1 MMLLEDHFQNQYDA
15 ISDARSAVTDQVPDI
30 TSTFSPSTT
39 DSTFKF
45 TMDIAMMTLLA
56 FLAPWWNIFLKSVV
70 SSDIIST
77 LKDTFNGIVGQTV
90 TLLKDESSLADQV
103 LGKENNVTGQIYEL
117 TEAWQSAVDG
127 TVSSLFNG
135 SDTSIGRLANTI
147 QGGAFLQE
155 GTFPSASQNEDFMKT
170 SLYQFLIPDAW
181 SISDEVVFIMDGE
194 VDCVDN
200 VLPSTVPE
208 LDKYIDSDSIP
219 LGICIFNHAYY
230 LVATAGIPAETCD
243 DANLYGDSCS
253 FNAFVTPYGATELD
267 GTSWGSLTWQDMV
280 NSSVQSYVNN
290 DNQNG
295 WSTPDP
301 SSSTFI
307 WDMWD
312 NGPSTPGVFNFYICG
327 ASEAWD
333 NWDEHTVTNSDVKSA
348 HYPCN

>member
-1 MMLLEDHFQNQYDA
+1 M
-15 ISDARSAVTDQVPDI
+15 
-30 TSTFSPSTT
+30 
-39 DSTFKF
+39 
-45 TMDIAMMTLLA
+45 
-56 FLAPWWNIFLKSVV
+56 
-70 SSDIIST
+70 
-77 LKDTFNGIVGQTV
+77 
-90 TLLKDESSLADQV
+90 

-280 NSSVQSYVNN
+280 NR
-290 DNQNG
+290 
-295 WSTPDP
+295 
-301 SSSTFI
+301 
-307 WDMWD
+307 
-312 NGPSTPGVFNFYICG
+312 
-327 ASEAWD
+327 
-333 NWDEHTVTNSDVKSA
+333 
-348 HYPCN
+348 